1 VPKHTFLLLLAT
13 GAGFAE
19 VHTVTLR
26 QAVDVAVKQN
36 ADVVLARLDEQKA
49 QAAIRIAK
57 DPFSPKVYA
66 GSGLAKTYGYP
77 SSIEGAAPSIVQT
90 RTDMA
95 IFNRPKTYELAR
107 ARENARGVAIATE
120 SKSDEVAYQTASLY
134 LDAQQ
139 MTLNL
144 RSLNLEV
151 ESLQRVGEAIKLR
164 TQEGRELPIS
174 NTRAAVDLARVRQRA
189 EALQEDLDYAQ
200 ASLAVVLGY
209 PATDRV
215 QPVDN
220 EPARLEVP
228 ETEPAAVALAL
239 ENSKDVRR
247 LESQLQAKG
256 LELRGYHAA
265 RLPVIDVVAQY
276 ALFAKSNYDQF
287 FTHFQRNNG
296 EVGAAITVPLLVG
309 SAAKGYLTQ
318 AETEALELRTQINQT
333 RNRIELD
340 TQKSY
345 HDMQKASSAHEV
357 ARLDL
362 DYARE
367 QVSVLLSQLEEGR
380 ATQQAIDDA
389 RLLEQEK
396 WIVFYD
402 TQHALENARLSV
414 LRETGTLAAALR

>member
-1 VPKHTFLLLLAT
+1 LLLFIAT

-19 VHTVTLR
+19 VHTLTLR
-26 QAVDVAVKQN
+26 EAVDIAIKQN

-49 QAAIRIAK
+49 QAAVRIAK

-95 IFNRPKTYELAR
+95 LYNRPKTYELAR
-107 ARENARGVAIATE
+107 ARENARGTVIATE
-120 SKSDEVAYQTASLY
+120 SKSDEIAYQTASLY
-134 LDAQQ
+134 LDARQ

-151 ESLQRVGEAIKLR
+151 ESLQRVSEVIKQR
-164 TQEGRELPIS
+164 IQEGRELPIS

-189 EALQEDLDYAQ
+189 ESLQEDLDYAQ

-209 PATDRV
+209 PAADRV
-215 QPVDN
+215 QPGDS
-220 EPARLEVP
+220 EPTRLEVP

-239 ENSKDVRR
+239 ENNKDVRR
-247 LESQLQAKG
+247 LESQLTAKG
-256 LELRGYHAA
+256 LELKGYHAA
-265 RLPVIDVVAQY
+265 RLPVVNLVAQY

-296 EVGAAITVPLLVG
+296 EVGASIAVPLLVG

-318 AETEALELRTQINQT
+318 AETEALELRTQIAQT

-345 HDMQKASSAHEV
+345 HEMQKASSLHEV

-367 QVSVLLSQLEEGR
+367 QVSVFLAQLEEGR
-380 ATQQAIDDA
+380 ATQQSVDDA
-389 RLLEQEK
+389 RLNEQEK

-402 TQHALENARLSV
+402 TQHALENARLNV